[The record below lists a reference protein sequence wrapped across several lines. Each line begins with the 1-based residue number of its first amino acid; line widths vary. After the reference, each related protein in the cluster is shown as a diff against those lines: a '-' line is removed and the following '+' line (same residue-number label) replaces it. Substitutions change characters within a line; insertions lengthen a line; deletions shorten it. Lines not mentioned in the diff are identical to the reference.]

1 MNMPR
6 RNLLTGAAAAAAAAA
21 LTSSPAIAAPGG
33 PRYPGS
39 ADLTRDTGSGMPKGR
54 ILIRNGHVIDTE
66 PQPVAHARTD
76 VLIDG
81 GRISAV
87 GRNLRSN
94 GAMVI
99 DATDHIVLPGFVDT
113 HRHVWHSALRSA
125 AVDVDLG
132 AYFGLLGQVG
142 PKFRPHDVYIATLAG
157 ALECLDAGVTTQLD
171 FAHIAYSPELAGAAV
186 DALQAAG
193 LRAVFGY
200 GTPVNVTGGGKLADV
215 RLIRERLTDD
225 NALVTMAYAPLGPL
239 STPMTTVA
247 QDWRIADE
255 LDLPLTIHL
264 ASTPAN
270 RQPILALRDAG
281 LLRERTLYVHGNG
294 IGDDELKLIAD
305 SGATASATP
314 GDDAGRLRR
323 AGITTGIGIDTVAFT
338 PGDMFSTMR
347 ATHLT
352 AQTDEGPGLT
362 AKDVLRMATLDGA
375 AAMGLADRIGSLR
388 PGKQADVIML
398 RLDDLNML
406 TAERDPIGA
415 VVTAAQPH
423 NVDTVL
429 VAGRIVKSKGRLVH
443 ADLRRT
449 ARALHATAAA
459 IGAR

>member
-1 MNMPR
+1 MNLPR
-6 RNLLTGAAAAAAAAA
+6 RNLMTGAAAAAAVA
-21 LTSSPAIAAPGG
+21 LTASPATAVPGG
-33 PRYPGS
+33 SRRTGS
-39 ADLTRDTGSGMPKGR
+39 ASLARETGAGMPKR

-66 PQPVAHARTD
+66 PQPVAHPGTD
-76 VLIDG
+76 VLIER
-81 GRISAV
+81 GRILAV

-113 HRHVWHSALRSA
+113 HRHMWHSALRSA
-125 AVDVDLG
+125 AVDVDLD
-132 AYFGLLGQVG
+132 AYFRLLGQVG
-142 PKFRPHDVYIATLAG
+142 PKFRPQDVHTATLAG
-157 ALECLDAGVTTQLD
+157 ALECLDSGITTQLD
-171 FAHIAYSPELAGAAV
+171 FAHIAYSPELAEAAV
-186 DALQAAG
+186 DALKAVG

-215 RLIRERLTDD
+215 RRIRERLADD

-239 STPMTTVA
+239 STPMETVSK
-247 QDWRIADE
+247 DWRIADE

-264 ASTPAN
+264 ASTPVN
-270 RQPILALRDAG
+270 ERPIFALRDAG
-281 LLRERTLYVHGNG
+281 LLRKKTLYVHGNG

-314 GDDAGRLRR
+314 GDEAGRLRR
-323 AGITTGIGIDTVAFT
+323 AGITTGIGVDTVAFA

-347 ATHLT
+347 AAHL
-352 AQTDEGPGLT
+352 AGQIAEDPRMT

-375 AAMGLADRIGSLR
+375 AAMGLADRTGSLR
-388 PGKQADVIML
+388 PGKQADIIML

-429 VAGRIVKSKGRLVH
+429 VAGRVVKFAGRLVH

-449 ARALHATAAA
+449 ARSLRATAVA
-459 IGAR
+459 ISAR